1 MISST
6 LASLRFD
13 DFRSLWISAL
23 SAGAA
28 SWALIVA
35 RGWLV
40 YDLSGSSIWVGVVTF
55 AAMAPMFLA
64 PPIAGFLADKFDRK
78 KLLAVL
84 FAAQF
89 VHNLVLAILAVSGA
103 IAVWHIIVLSFIN
116 GCARASQM
124 PASQALLPNLI
135 PQDYLLNAI
144 SLNAATMQG
153 SRLIGPALIVPLMA
167 VFGPEGAFISCTL
180 FYVVS
185 FFFTLKIK
193 TVSVGE
199 MSPLQSPVSNFLAGL
214 KFVYRHPLILPLII
228 TVFLHCCLT
237 MSFESLLPVVGER
250 FFKDGGVGATYL
262 MMAVGTGA
270 LCLVLVTANIRDL
283 RIRGRFLFVTG
294 IGSGLAPIIL
304 GMASS
309 APVALLGCAL
319 MGASEASYMAIAGAI
334 VQMSSPDAIRGRVM
348 SVYLW
353 HIGGMMATFNL
364 INAALADDFGVA
376 PVLVIAGLVYTVSMV
391 ISVLVLPLRRLYF
404 QGELASSK
412 AE

>member
-1 MISST
+1 
-6 LASLRFD
+6 
-13 DFRSLWISAL
+13 
-23 SAGAA
+23 
-28 SWALIVA
+28 
-35 RGWLV
+35 
-40 YDLSGSSIWVGVVTF
+40 
-55 AAMAPMFLA
+55 
-64 PPIAGFLADKFDRK
+64 
-78 KLLAVL
+78 
-84 FAAQF
+84 
-89 VHNLVLAILAVSGA
+89 
-103 IAVWHIIVLSFIN
+103 
-116 GCARASQM
+116 
-124 PASQALLPNLI
+124 
-135 PQDYLLNAI
+135 
-144 SLNAATMQG
+144 
-153 SRLIGPALIVPLMA
+153 
-167 VFGPEGAFISCTL
+167 
-180 FYVVS
+180 
-185 FFFTLKIK
+185 
-193 TVSVGE
+193 
-199 MSPLQSPVSNFLAGL
+199 
-214 KFVYRHPLILPLII
+214 
-228 TVFLHCCLT
+228 

-376 PVLVIAGLVYTVSMV
+376 PVLVIAGLVFTVSMV